1 MRTIYG
7 LIGYFNSKRFWAPL
21 GATAILATATVAWA
35 VAPTGIFEIDGDSA
49 TGFTY
54 GVPNSIGCDWDT
66 LNAGKT
72 TNSTSPTAVCQ
83 SGGATLGAY
92 GFIVGAPGEP
102 SFTTGGSKDGHD
114 VSQWA
119 FSSGS
124 TPDKDTLTHGY
135 AAAYTGSDTHNVLVF
150 GAERFA
156 VNGDSNIGIWFFQ
169 QNISIPSGAAK
180 GSFSGV
186 HVTGDILIVSA
197 FTGGGGTSTI
207 SVYQWNPGACPNSNY
222 PNISGSGAVNVC
234 AAQNLF
240 ALFVDLTVGA
250 TGTCTSS
257 SPACAVVNNQ
267 PITLGWPYSSK
278 FGGSINQ
285 VPTGGF
291 YEGGIDLTELLG
303 GGAAPCFASFLFET
317 RSSQSTTAV
326 LKDFLVGSFPECHL
340 SANKTVTCTTFSANG
355 SFNYSYSGNV
365 INDGGG
371 DLFNVN
377 VVDVRGQS
385 YSCGNLPRGTSKVF
399 GGSPLSA
406 DCSLTAGT
414 GATFNTTEHPA
425 SNQATATADTS
436 VNGSTPPVTADTGV
450 AISTDAAGGG
460 CTARPGLSVTKRCV
474 TNFQVSGGQVV
485 VRVDY
490 TGEVTNTGNDNLNNV
505 NVAEAASGT
514 PSSANFGA
522 FSLIPGQSICYTN
535 GVTVSPGPPATGC
548 PTLTAVADLTTNPPT
563 NAGAASY
570 TPNGVNILATLAGR
584 ISFSDTVTAT
594 GTDAFGQPV
603 PGPNDPPARATA
615 QCVICP
621 FGQCAAQ

>member
-1 MRTIYG
+1 MA
-7 LIGYFNSKRFWAPL
+7 LLSVF
-21 GATAILATATVAWA
+21 A
-35 VAPTGIFEIDGDSA
+35 VAVWALTAPTTIFEIDGDSA
-49 TGFTY
+49 TGTTY
-54 GVPNSIGCDWDT
+54 GVPNSINCDWDT
-66 LNAGKT
+66 LNGGKT
-72 TNSTSPTAVCQ
+72 TNSTTPTAPCQ

-102 SFTTGGSKDGHD
+102 NFTTGGSKDGND

-119 FSSGS
+119 FTTTS
-124 TPDKDTLTHGY
+124 TPDKDSLTHGY
-135 AAAYTGSDTHNVLVF
+135 AAAYTGPASAGSDNALVF

-169 QNISIPSGAAK
+169 QNISIPSGASK
-180 GSFSGV
+180 GTFSGV
-186 HVTGDILIVSA
+186 HTVGDILIVSA

-207 SVYQWNPGACPNSNY
+207 SVYQWNPPACPNSNY

-240 ALFVDLTVGA
+240 ALFVDLSVGA

-267 PITLGWPYSSK
+267 SITLAWPYLAK
-278 FGGSINQ
+278 FGIGTNT

-291 YEGGIDLTELLG
+291 YEGGIDLTNLLG
-303 GGAAPCFASFLFET
+303 GAAAPCFASFLFET

-340 SANKTVTCTTFSANG
+340 SANKTVTCSTFNANG
-355 SFNYSYSGNV
+355 SFNYTYSGNV

-371 DLFNVN
+371 DLFNVK

-385 YSCGNLPRGTSKVF
+385 YSCGNLARGTSKVF
-399 GGSPLSA
+399 GGSPLSG

-414 GATFNTTEHPA
+414 SATFSTTDHPA
-425 SNQATATADTS
+425 SNQASATADTS
-436 VNGSTPPVTADTGV
+436 SNGGSPPVSADTGAV
-450 AISTDAAGGG
+450 TSTDAPGGG
-460 CTARPGLSVTKRCV
+460 CTAAPGLSVTKRCV

-490 TGEVTNTGNDNLNNV
+490 TGEVTNTGNDNLSNV
-505 NVAEAASGT
+505 NVAEAANGT
-514 PSSANFGA
+514 PSSVTFGA

-535 GVTVSPGPPATGC
+535 GQTVDPSATPPMGC
-548 PTLTAVADLTTNPPT
+548 PALSAVAGLTTNPPT

-570 TPNGVNILATLAGR
+570 TPSGVNILATLAGR
-584 ISFSDTVTAT
+584 IAFSDTVTAT
-594 GTDAFGQPV
+594 GKDAFNHPV
-603 PGPNDPPARATA
+603 PKAGDPPVTATA